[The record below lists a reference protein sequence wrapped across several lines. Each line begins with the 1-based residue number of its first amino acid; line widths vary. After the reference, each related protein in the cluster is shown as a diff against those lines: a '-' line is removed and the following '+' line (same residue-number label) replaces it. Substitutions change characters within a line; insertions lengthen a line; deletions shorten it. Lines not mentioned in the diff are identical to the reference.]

1 MSEILGTLFKY
12 LGQMIGVAAVGL
24 VLWAVFGSSK
34 TSNAI
39 SDLSQLQGNIQT
51 LYSTQATFASVTTA
65 VAVKLAPTRMINGT
79 NLVNPWSGAVTVN
92 VNASDPLKFDVNE
105 AGVPTDPCSKMAS
118 NTPTAVGLSI
128 NNVAQTLPIDA
139 GVAVQACNGTTNT
152 LIFTYSH

>member
-1 MSEILGTLFKY
+1 MSEILGPLFKY
-12 LGQMIGVAAVGL
+12 LCQMIGVAAVGL

-51 LYSTQATFASVTTA
+51 LYNTQSTFTTVTTA
-65 VAVKLAPTRMINGT
+65 VALTQAPARMINGT

-92 VNASDPLKFDVNE
+92 VNASDALKFDVTE
-105 AGVPTDPCSKMAS
+105 AGVPTDACSKMAT
-118 NTPTAVGLSI
+118 NTPTAVGLKI
-128 NNVAQTLPIDA
+128 NGADQTLPIDA
-139 GVAVQACNGTTNT
+139 GTAVTACNTATNT